1 MITDDIFIDSDSD
14 LYLYKNSFIYIQL
27 YIVYSKGLSIYYVS
41 IFIDLYS
48 IECIL
53 FYSV

>member
-27 YIVYSKGLSIYYVS
+27 YIVYSKHYWHLITLGATVVN
-41 IFIDLYS
+41 FDLGH
-48 IECIL
+48 IE
-53 FYSV
+53 V